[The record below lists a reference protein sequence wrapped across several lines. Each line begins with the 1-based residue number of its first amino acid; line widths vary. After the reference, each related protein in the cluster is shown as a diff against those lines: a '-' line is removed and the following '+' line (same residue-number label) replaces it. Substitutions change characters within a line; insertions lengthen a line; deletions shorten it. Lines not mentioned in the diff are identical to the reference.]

1 MSCTLSKATLDSFL
15 YNFNRRQYAKPSL
28 EDRQAGFGEQLE
40 MWWLY
45 FKWQWMRDADGSW
58 AFAQSLLAATFLV
71 LGFAGARAHAA
82 RDRPSFWYF
91 SALMFTMTLLLIYYL
106 NFKLGSSQNPASPQ
120 DHEVRDRDYFFIW
133 SYSAWGV
140 WAALGLVYVWESLA
154 ALVGGRRRK
163 RKGKALDERA
173 DRGEVGC

>member
-28 EDRQAGFGEQLE
+28 EERQAGFGDQLE

-45 FKWQWMRDADGSW
+45 FKWQWMRDADGTW
-58 AFAQSLLAATFLV
+58 GFAQSLLAATFLV
-71 LGFAGARAHAA
+71 LGLVGARAHAA

-91 SALMFTMTLLLIYYL
+91 SALMFTMTLLLVYYL
-106 NFKLGSSQNPASPQ
+106 NFKLGSSQNPGSPQ
-120 DHEVRDRDYFFIW
+120 AHEVRDRDYFFIW

-154 ALVGGRRRK
+154 GLVGPER
-163 RKGKALDERA
+163 GKAKRSRA
-173 DRGEVGC
+173 SRPGEAGC